1 MSPRRPFARRGS
13 GCLIPDSRPLIPE
26 TYLAIERVCVA
37 YGGVRVLSDVTLD
50 VARGELVA
58 LLGSSGCGKTT
69 LLRSIAGFVTPQSG
83 RIRIAG
89 RDITGLPPEKRG
101 TAMMFQSYALWPHM
115 SVAGNIGYGM
125 RMRGAT
131 RDAIARR
138 VEELLALMQL
148 QGYAARSV
156 VQLSGG
162 QRQRVALARALAVDP
177 ALLLLDEP
185 MSNLDYKVR
194 IELRHELRALQKRIG
209 ITAVYVTHDREEALT
224 LADRIAVLDSGR
236 VVQYGPPEE
245 IFHRPTSAF
254 VAGFMGA
261 DNAIE
266 LRRDDR
272 GRLRSAAG
280 NPDAGEAVMAHFRSD
295 VARIDATA
303 GAADDADLRLHGQ
316 IVQALYVGQGYRY
329 RVRTAGADVWAH
341 ANDRIDEGAPVA
353 VVVPR
358 EALLLFPR
366 VTTQADR
373 DARPST

>member
-1 MSPRRPFARRGS
+1 VS
-13 GCLIPDSRPLIPE
+13 I
-26 TYLAIERVCVA
+26 A
-37 YGGVRVLSDVTLD
+37 YDGTRVLSDVTLD
-50 VARGELVA
+50 VASGELVA

-115 SVAGNIGYGM
+115 SVAGNIGYGL
-125 RMRGAT
+125 RMRGAS
-131 RDAIARR
+131 RDSIAKR
-138 VEELLALMQL
+138 VDELLALMQMH
-148 QGYAARSV
+148 GFAARSV
-156 VQLSGG
+156 AQLSGG

-177 ALLLLDEP
+177 HLLLLDEP

-236 VVQYGPPEE
+236 VVQYAPPEE
-245 IFHRPTSAF
+245 IFHRPASAF

-261 DNAIE
+261 DNAVA
-266 LRRDDR
+266 LTRASD
-272 GRLRSAAG
+272 GRLVAASG
-280 NPDAGEAVMAHFRSD
+280 NGGEPLMAHFRSD
-295 VARIDATA
+295 AARIEPAS
-303 GAADDADLRLHGQ
+303 GAARDSELSLPGEV
-316 IVQALYVGQGYRY
+316 VQTQYVGQGYRY
-329 RVRTAGADVWAH
+329 RVRTDGADVWAH
-341 ANDRIDEGAPVA
+341 ATHRIDEGAPVA

-366 VTTQADR
+366 KA
-373 DARPST
+373 A